1 MRQPALNARV
11 PGPHQLGI
19 RQASGKITAS
29 YLRYRGTDMKFAIL
43 IYTDAALLD
52 ALPAGQF
59 DAKMR
64 DCLAHADELRQDGR
78 FLDSQMLER
87 AATAKSLRV
96 RNGRQTVVDG
106 PFTETKEMLA
116 GFNLIEAEDLEEAV
130 RIAAEFPWTH
140 TGCVEVRA
148 VQDIEAVRR
157 RVTPSQA
164 SSFPS

>member
-1 MRQPALNARV
+1 MALAGKRVRRQDYRIHN
-11 PGPHQLGI
+11 
-19 RQASGKITAS
+19 
-29 YLRYRGTDMKFAIL
+29 LRYRGTDMKFAIL

-78 FLDSQMLER
+78 LLDSQMLEG
-87 AATAKSLRV
+87 AATAKSVRV

-106 PFTETKEMLA
+106 PFTETKELLA
-116 GFNLIEAEDLEEAV
+116 GFNLIEAEDMDEAV
-130 RIAAEFPWTH
+130 RIAAEFPWTQ
-140 TGCVEVRA
+140 TGCIEVRA

-157 RVTPSQA
+157 RVNPSLGGRAA
-164 SSFPS
+164 SPR